1 MEPASYLQTLM
12 MALIYARPREP
23 MMPLA
28 LCKEIWKELEPKK
41 SAALDDAINAASPRN
56 YNPGSALMD
65 RKRLHGEVWIYPY
78 EHEGSGNQRL
88 SHAMGPYGW
97 WPGCPVSEEVWLLI
111 WRELYSSYDDK
122 GHGIKLDELYRKGQE
137 ERISPEEMEKAV
149 YSLRFSDL
157 MLKVKDELLVDET
170 FERFRHA
177 GISFKPQELQVGV
190 FHRGNPNPHRHFDK
204 LYSILLDRLP
214 AQGEEGSV
222 IYTPKPPEEGIHPAL
237 VNLFERFPII
247 AKKLQTRRREG
258 KTGLPALE
266 DEYDTQ
272 HLLHA
277 LLLEHASLVIDED
290 PTAKH
295 GTKSSTFDFRLP
307 DHSIGIEVKHAR
319 ASLSTS
325 KLRKE
330 LIQDFEEYRAQKE
343 VKYLYCFVYD
353 PDGRYTM
360 DAEAI
365 ERDLTGN
372 KGSFTA
378 YVFVRPK

>member
-41 SAALDDAINAASPRN
+41 GAALDAAISAAFPSN
-56 YNPGSALMD
+56 YNPEGVLMD
-65 RKRLHGEVWIYPY
+65 RKTLQGEEWIYPH
-78 EHEGSGNQRL
+78 EHEGAGNARL
-88 SHAMGPYGW
+88 SHTMGPYAW
-97 WPGCPVSEEVWLLI
+97 WLGCPVSKEAWLLI

-122 GHGIKLDELYRKGQE
+122 GCGVKLDELYRKGQE
-137 ERISPEEMEKAV
+137 EHIPPEELEKAV
-149 YSLRFSDL
+149 YSLRFSGL
-157 MLKVKDELLVDET
+157 MLKVEDET
-170 FERFRHA
+170 LIDEQFKRLRCA
-177 GISFKPQELQVGV
+177 GVLSRPQEWQVGV
-190 FHRGNPNPHRHFDK
+190 FHRGNPTPNRHFEK
-204 LYSILLDRLP
+204 LYNILLDRLP
-214 AQGEEGSV
+214 PQGEEGSV
-222 IYTPKPPEEGIHPAL
+222 IYTPKPPEEGIHPVL

-247 AKKLQTRRREG
+247 AKKLQTRKMKG

-277 LLLEHASLVIDED
+277 LLLEHAPLVIDED

-295 GTKSSTFDFRLP
+295 GTKSSRFDFRLP
-307 DHSIGIEVKHAR
+307 DHNIGIEVKHAR
-319 ASLSTS
+319 ASLSTN
-325 KLRKE
+325 KLREE
-330 LIQDFEEYRAQKE
+330 LILDFEGYRARTD

-378 YVFVRPK
+378 YLFIRPK